1 MTTRGRV
8 LLVDDQSGETARVAP
23 ALRHRG
29 YGVEVAHSVSAAAHT
44 LASGQW
50 DAALVGPAPRGA
62 EVMAACR
69 MLCTSTEVPVLVL
82 SRDPSPELLDAATR
96 TGAFMVLG
104 APVDLSAL
112 DLALDR
118 ASEHSALRREVERLE
133 LAVRN
138 GKGFD
143 ELLGSSPAMLGLFD
157 VLERAGASDVPVLL
171 TGESGTGK
179 EMVARALHRRG
190 ERAQGPF
197 VAVNLAAVP
206 DGLLESELFG
216 HARGAFTD
224 ARTSRR
230 GLFSQASGGSLFLD
244 EVGEL
249 SLALQPKLLRALQE
263 RVVRPVGS
271 DKEQPFDAR
280 IIAATNR
287 KLEEMVQQGTFRE
300 DLYYRLAVIQVE
312 LPPLR
317 ARGADIL
324 LLADH
329 FLARAAARTGKTIRS
344 ISAPAARRLL
354 RYRWPGNVRELEN
367 VVERAVALTVNSEL
381 GVEDL
386 PHRIMG
392 TRAEPELGPAENGV
406 DLVPLHVVEER
417 HIRRVLQALG
427 GNKTRAAQ
435 LLGLDRKTL
444 YRKLD
449 RYRILDS

>member
-1 MTTRGRV
+1 
-8 LLVDDQSGETARVAP
+8 
-23 ALRHRG
+23 
-29 YGVEVAHSVSAAAHT
+29 
-44 LASGQW
+44 
-50 DAALVGPAPRGA
+50 
-62 EVMAACR
+62 
-69 MLCTSTEVPVLVL
+69 
-82 SRDPSPELLDAATR
+82 
-96 TGAFMVLG
+96 
-104 APVDLSAL
+104 
-112 DLALDR
+112 
-118 ASEHSALRREVERLE
+118 
-133 LAVRN
+133 
-138 GKGFD
+138 
-143 ELLGSSPAMLGLFD
+143 
-157 VLERAGASDVPVLL
+157 
-171 TGESGTGK
+171 
-179 EMVARALHRRG
+179 
-190 ERAQGPF
+190 